1 MRLREYSSA
10 ADLIEASTRGQTT
23 TAATTQRIAML
34 RKTQRN
40 DGKAIEP
47 TDPRGV
53 VLRWFVE
60 LLAIDSNDDGLRRL
74 LAPGSEF
81 AGRQPRTSRARG
93 AASSR
98 A

>member
-1 MRLREYSSA
+1 MVSRRSDARPLTCAGNLLVRLREYSSA

-40 DGKAIEP
+40 DGKLIQP

-60 LLAIDSNDDGLRRL
+60 LLAGRR
-74 LAPGSEF
+74 PT
-81 AGRQPRTSRARG
+81 Q
-93 AASSR
+93 
-98 A
+98 